1 MQTADRKKQPL
12 MTFELTKDYLDHIVG
27 LIANDDA
34 ETLRAEMEDL
44 FPADV
49 SQILSELEPRTAK
62 YLLSQLDLQ
71 VGAEI
76 LASIDPSE
84 RLEFLKEF
92 TSQEI
97 SEYVN
102 ILDSDDAV
110 DLLNEQ
116 PIKVREEVI
125 ALLQDREQAR
135 FILDLL
141 HYDEDVAGGLM
152 QKELVKVNINWTV
165 NQCIEELRKQAEDV
179 EKVYAVYVV
188 DDSNRLMGLLSLK
201 KIVLAHKNTKIE
213 SLYEQDVIF
222 VETYRSAE
230 EVSELMRRYDL
241 DALPVVN
248 VQGRLLGRITID
260 DVVDVITEQ
269 ASSDTL
275 AMAGITGEVE
285 EDDTI
290 WKQTRA
296 RLPWLLV
303 GIMGGML
310 AAKFIDLFQGDLQ
323 IIPALAI
330 FIPII
335 GSTGGNVGIQTSS
348 IILQSLADKSGLGT
362 AFGRRLMR
370 MFTVALING
379 LIIAA
384 IVFAFNLLI
393 GNDTRL
399 AMVVSLALISVV
411 FLASFMGTVT
421 PIFLDKLGINPA
433 VASGPFI
440 STANDLIGYGVYF
453 GLAHILLKI

>member
-1 MQTADRKKQPL
+1 
-12 MTFELTKDYLDHIVG
+12 MTFELTKEFLEHIQK
-27 LIANDDA
+27 LIEKEDS
-34 ETLRAEMEDL
+34 ESLLSEMKEL

-49 SQILSELEPRTAK
+49 TEILYELDTEPARF
-62 YLLSQLDLQ
+62 LLKQLDTK

-76 LASIDPSE
+76 LAALDTNQ
-84 RLEFLKEF
+84 RRDFLKHYSSE
-92 TSQEI
+92 EI
-97 SEYVN
+97 AEYVN
-102 ILDSDDAV
+102 LFDSDDAV

-116 PIKVREEVI
+116 PIRVREEVI
-125 ALLQDREQAR
+125 GLLEDREQAR

-152 QKELVKVNINWTV
+152 QKELVKANVNWTV

-188 DDSNRLMGLLSLK
+188 DDNQRLLGLLSLK
-201 KIVLAHKNTKIE
+201 RIVLAHKNTKIE
-213 SLYEQDVIF
+213 SLYDQDFIF
-222 VETYRSAE
+222 VETYRPAE
-230 EVSELMRRYDL
+230 EVAELMQRYDL
-241 DALPVVN
+241 DAVPVVN

-260 DVVDVITEQ
+260 DIVDVITEQ

-285 EDDTI
+285 EDDTV

-303 GIMGGML
+303 GMMGGIL
-310 AAKFIDLFQGDLQ
+310 AAKFISFFEGDLK
-323 IIPALAI
+323 IIPAMAA

-348 IILQSLADKSGLGT
+348 IILQSLADKSGLDAGVWQRLARMLGT
-362 AFGRRLMR
+362 AF
-370 MFTVALING
+370 ING
-379 LIIAA
+379 IIIST
-384 IVFAFNLLI
+384 IVFGFNLLI
-393 GNDTRL
+393 GNEIQL
-399 AMVVSLALISVV
+399 AIVVSSALLSVV

-421 PIFLDKLGINPA
+421 PILLEKIGINPA

-440 STANDLIGYGVYF
+440 TTANDLIGYGVYF
-453 GLAHILLKI
+453 GLAHLFLAL